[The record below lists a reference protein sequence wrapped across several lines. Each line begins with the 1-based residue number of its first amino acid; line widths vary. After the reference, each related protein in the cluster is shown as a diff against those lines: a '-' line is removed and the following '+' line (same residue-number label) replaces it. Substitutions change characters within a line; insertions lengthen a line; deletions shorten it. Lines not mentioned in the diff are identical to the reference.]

1 MGGRAHNACNWRE
14 TKALELHLLLVCT
27 VVTKSGMDGSL
38 TKRVAIIGA
47 GPAGLFAAEQLAKAG
62 VSVSV
67 FDQRPSPARKFLMA
81 GLGGLN
87 LTHSED
93 LETFLSRYRPAH
105 EQLLQSV
112 RAFPPAALR
121 EWSASLGEPT
131 FAGSSGK
138 VFPESFKAS
147 PLLRNWLKLL
157 DKHGVTLHSNTRWC
171 GFDDV
176 GALLLQKGD
185 EAVKAQS
192 FDAVLLALGGGS
204 WAKLG
209 SDGSWV
215 SILRDKQIE
224 VKELLSANCGFEIAF
239 SDHFKER
246 YKGTPLKKIAI
257 SHGGKRVVGDA
268 MLDASGIEG
277 GVIYALSADLRDAI
291 LEKGSTQIEVDLKP
305 DVSAEKLAAKLKKPR
320 GKQSMSNFLRKAT
333 GLPSAAIA
341 LMREAGPLPVE
352 ADQLAAHIKALPLQ
366 LTAPR
371 PIDRAISSAGGISFD
386 EINEHYM
393 LTKLPGVFVAGEML
407 DWEAPTGGYL
417 LQAVFATGRSAAHGI
432 KAYLQA

>member
-1 MGGRAHNACNWRE
+1 M
-14 TKALELHLLLVCT
+14 TI
-27 VVTKSGMDGSL
+27 SGLDGSL
-38 TKRVAIIGA
+38 TKHVAIIGA
-47 GPAGLFAAEQLAKAG
+47 GPAGLFAAQHLAEAG
-62 VSVSV
+62 VRVSL

-93 LETFLSRYRPAH
+93 LEVFLSRYRPAH
-105 EQLLQSV
+105 AQLLQSV
-112 RAFPPAALR
+112 RDFPPSALR
-121 EWSASLGEPT
+121 EWSAELGQPT
-131 FAGSSGK
+131 FEGSSGK
-138 VFPESFKAS
+138 VFPKSFKAS

-157 DKHGVTLHSNTRWC
+157 DQQGVTLHANTRWH
-171 GFDDV
+171 GFDEAGGV
-176 GALLLQKGD
+176 LLQKGD
-185 EAVKAQS
+185 EPIEAQA

-209 SDGSWV
+209 SDGAWV
-215 SILRDKQIE
+215 STLRDKQID
-224 VKELLSANCGFEIAF
+224 VNALLPANCGFEIAF
-239 SDHFKER
+239 SDHFKDR
-246 YKGTPLKKIAI
+246 HKGTPMKKIAV
-257 SHGGKRVVGDA
+257 SHGDRRVVGDA
-268 MLDASGIEG
+268 MLDACGIEG
-277 GVIYALSADLRDAI
+277 GVIYALSADLRDTI
-291 LEKGSTQIEVDLKP
+291 LATGTAQIEIDLKP
-305 DVSAEKLAAKLKKPR
+305 DVSADKLAAKLARPR

-333 GLPSAAIA
+333 GLPAAAIA

-352 ADQLAAHIKALPLQ
+352 ADELAAHIKALPLQ

-386 EINEHYM
+386 EIDEHYM
-393 LTKLPGVFVAGEML
+393 LNKLPGVFVAGEML